1 MTYGIICAMQEEFGH
16 LENLI
21 ENTETKTVYG
31 RDFISGKINGND
43 VIAVVSRIG
52 KVAAAITTALLIDKF
67 SVDAILFC
75 GIAGGLKDDIKVG
88 DIAIG
93 TSCVQHDFYLA
104 DNDIFRIPLLNVSS
118 ILCDSEL
125 SKRCISAAESF
136 SKKAREK
143 KEICEFYD
151 SMGISTPSV
160 HTGVIASGD
169 QFINKPEKKAWL
181 KEKIEDAVCCE
192 MEGAAVAQACFE
204 AGVPFAII
212 RVISDSAD
220 DNADFSF
227 DQFVGASSLFSQG
240 IIKEFFA

>member
-21 ENTETKTVYG
+21 ENAEIKTVYG
-31 RDFISGKINGND
+31 RDFISGEINGNS
-43 VIAVVSRIG
+43 VVAVVSRIG

-67 SVDAILFC
+67 SVDAIIFC
-75 GIAGGLKDDIKVG
+75 GIAGGIKDNIKVG

-93 TSCVQHDFYLA
+93 TTCIQHDFYLA
-104 DNDIFRIPLLNVSS
+104 DNDIFRIPLLNVSE
-118 ILCDSEL
+118 IPCDKALSE
-125 SKRCISAAESF
+125 RCFSAAERF
-136 SKKAREK
+136 IKNARRE

-151 SMGISTPSV
+151 SIGIGTPSV

-181 KEKIEDAVCCE
+181 KEKIENAVCCE

-204 AGVPFAII
+204 ADIPFAII

-227 DQFVGASSLFSQG
+227 DKFVGASSLFSQG

>member
-21 ENTETKTVYG
+21 ENAEVKTVYG
-31 RDFISGKINGND
+31 RDFISGKINGNS
-43 VIAVVSRIG
+43 VVAVVSRIG

-104 DNDIFRIPLLNVSS
+104 DNDIFRIPLLNVTS
-118 ILCDSEL
+118 IPCDSEL
-125 SKRCISAAESF
+125 SKKCVLAAESF
-136 SKKAREK
+136 AKKAREQ

-151 SMGISTPSV
+151 SMGINVPSV

-181 KEKIEDAVCCE
+181 KEKIENAVCCE

-204 AGVPFAII
+204 ADVPFAIV

-227 DQFVGASSLFSQG
+227 DKFVGASSLFSQG

>member
-1 MTYGIICAMQEEFGH
+1 MKYGIICAMPEEFGH
-16 LENLI
+16 LGNLI
-21 ENTETKTVYG
+21 ENAETKTVYG
-31 RDFISGKINGND
+31 RDFITGKINGNA
-43 VIAVVSRIG
+43 VVAVVSRIG

-67 SVDAILFC
+67 SVDAIIFC
-75 GIAGGLKDDIKVG
+75 GIAGGLKDEIKVG

-93 TSCVQHDFYLA
+93 TACVQHDFYLA

-118 ILCDSEL
+118 IPCDKEL
-125 SKRCISAAESF
+125 SERCISASERF
-136 SKKAREK
+136 IKTARDQ
-143 KEICEFYD
+143 KEINDFF
-151 SMGISTPSV
+151 SSIGIDTPSI

-169 QFINKPEKKAWL
+169 QFINKPDKKAWL

-204 AGVPFAII
+204 ADVPFAII

-227 DQFVGASSLFSQG
+227 DKFVGASSLFSQG